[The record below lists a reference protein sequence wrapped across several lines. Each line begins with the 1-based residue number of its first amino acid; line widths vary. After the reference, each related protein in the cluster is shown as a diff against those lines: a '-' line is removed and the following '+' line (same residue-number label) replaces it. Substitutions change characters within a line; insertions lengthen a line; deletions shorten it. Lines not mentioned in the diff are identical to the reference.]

1 MRIVAALAAVLGWA
15 ALAGQLYLSLEA
27 GAATG
32 QATTETLLRYISF
45 FTILT
50 NILVALVL
58 TQAARA
64 PGRGVLGK
72 PRIQAAA
79 ASYIIVVGLIYFAIL
94 RHEWAPTGLQWLVD
108 VILHY
113 AMPPIYLA
121 FWLIF
126 APKGKGSGKGPGEGV
141 SWTAPLRWLA
151 YPAAYLAWILARG
164 AVSGFYPYPFIDVR
178 RLGYDGMALN
188 ALAVAGVFIAVGLA
202 IVALARL
209 AGSRLSA
216 RSQA

>member
-1 MRIVAALAAVLGWA
+1 MRIVAALAAALGWA
-15 ALAGQLYLSLEA
+15 ALAGQLYLSLKA

-64 PGRGVLGK
+64 PGCGVLGK
-72 PRIQAAA
+72 PGIQAAA

-94 RHEWAPTGLQWLVD
+94 RHTWAPTGLQWLVD
-108 VILHY
+108 LILHY

-121 FWLIF
+121 FWLAF
-126 APKGKGSGKGPGEGV
+126 VPKGDGLN
-141 SWTAPLRWLA
+141 WTAPLRWLA
-151 YPAAYLAWILARG
+151 YPAVYLVWILARG

-188 ALAVAGVFIAVGLA
+188 ALAVAGVFIAIGLI

-209 AGSRLSA
+209 AGGRLSA